1 MRRVIRQ
8 LGLVS
13 LLLLAGWCVPLVVHA
28 QAAKEADFLYAK
40 RLYDDGLY
48 DLAVEALERYLA
60 ADPENPHQVEANLI
74 IGDAQWKEKKLDL
87 ARQAYQRAA
96 MADPDDPRA
105 VEALTKVANSYLA
118 ENDWKKAAR
127 AEERIAVFY
136 PNSPVAPAALTR
148 TARILIDHGEF
159 NQAETP
165 VQQVLKQYPGASQ
178 QREARLLWARIL
190 ADRGELEQAADEA
203 GAVAHATRDA
213 DLAVEALSFQGEW
226 YWRLGRDPDAEAAW
240 RSILESY
247 PRAAK
252 RAEALTRMGQQRLRI
267 GDAKQA
273 EPLLRDA
280 LNSIQKDST
289 LEHQARLALADAL
302 LLENKPVEALLHLN
316 RLEGPTTRAI
326 SFRKAFALEKAGRAA
341 EAISLYRNLGQG
353 TDTLAAGS
361 RWRVAEMLETAGR
374 DREAAE
380 AWRWAEQAL
389 PSDLQKAEARYRA
402 IALTVQIEPLRAL
415 EMATVFPD
423 DYPKSARVDDAVFVR
438 AKALLALGRR
448 KEAVEAF
455 RGLGDVWPVSPYRYD
470 AANRANYIE
479 SMVLPK
485 GDPSSKLAGL
495 LAEFAGGR
503 DRRDLSLRL
512 AEVYLYELKDYPS
525 ARKQLED
532 LLADTTVDAA
542 RRLQARELLAETL
555 WRNFQRDTRGDDG
568 TLLPDAATRRAAAS
582 RTITD
587 LKALLPNLHDENLK
601 AETSW
606 RLMQLE
612 ADSRSGLDSLLYVRQ
627 MLQQHLADYPN
638 SPHAGDAYLE
648 LGKAFS
654 VFAKGVDSPDKGDPS
669 IWYLETFRDK
679 YSNHPRY
686 AEGLLMLADRYA
698 QAKRFAP
705 AEKTYRTI
713 LTLGP
718 SPERVEAVL
727 ALLDPDKS
735 KSTAGMGKELEWV
748 RTHAWYH
755 PDVQLG
761 RQLLVQR
768 LMDDGHFHEAAEE
781 LTALGELNMQWGEG
795 LVIEGARG
803 QQLASYWGQVYEGLQ
818 QPDKARDEYRR
829 YLSQNPSGPE
839 ADQIRL
845 KLAELR
851 QRQGYP
857 DAALRLYRR
866 LLADASDWRMREA
879 ALRGAANIL
888 FNQGQY
894 DAAMRDA
901 EEIVQT
907 KGTASDTAFAYNEMA
922 VVCRYR
928 MGNLDEARTQAN
940 AFRKKWSR
948 MKGLYDALAHFEL
961 ERGKWLSKEKNYPE
975 AEHHYSRLLKNYGNS
990 KWVPYARYE
999 LGRDLL
1005 EQNRTEEGMK
1015 QLAELPNRYPHHPI
1029 LGRVWWILGNQYAQ
1043 SGDIMHAVQT
1053 YDKVL
1058 TDSTYVDVWPFVLV
1072 NQIQAYRNAGFY
1084 AGALQAAQRYLE
1096 LYPEAPDAFDR
1107 QMDVGVMYLQMGQ
1120 YELAISQFRKIQP
1133 LADVE
1138 DEAAIQFYI
1147 GESLEKSGRLAEAV
1161 IEYKKVD
1168 YLGKRTKME
1177 WAVTAL
1183 YNAGRVLERLGQ
1195 NDQALNMYQEIV
1207 RREGLASPFGRKAQ
1221 EQVDRLQSGR
1231 GMVR

>member
-1 MRRVIRQ
+1 MRWIVRLMGV
-8 LGLVS
+8 VS
-13 LLLLAGWCVPLVVHA
+13 FLLLAELLFPVGVFA
-28 QAAKEADFLYAK
+28 QTGRESDFLYAR
-40 RLYDDGLY
+40 RLYEDGLY

-74 IGDAQWKEKKLDL
+74 IGDALWKEKKLDL

-96 MADPDDPRA
+96 MADPDDPRG
-105 VEALTKVANSYLA
+105 VEALTKVADSYLA
-118 ENDWKKAAR
+118 ENDWLKAAR

-136 PNSPVAPAALTR
+136 PNSPAAPAALTR
-148 TARILIDHGEF
+148 TARILIEHNQF
-159 NQAETP
+159 NQAEAP
-165 VQQVLKQYPGASQ
+165 IQQVLRQYPGSSQ
-178 QREARLLWARIL
+178 QREARLLWARVL

-203 GAVAHATRDA
+203 GAVARATRDA

-240 RSILESY
+240 RSILEGY

-280 LNSIQKDST
+280 LGGIQKDSL
-289 LEHQARLALADAL
+289 LEHEARLTLADAL
-302 LLENKPVEALLHLN
+302 LLEGKPVEALLHLN
-316 RLEGPTTRAI
+316 RLEGTVTPSI
-326 SFRKAFALEKAGRAA
+326 SFRKALVLEDAGRNA

-353 TDTLAAGS
+353 TDSLAAGA
-361 RWRVAEMLETAGR
+361 RWRVAAMLEKSGR
-374 DREAAE
+374 PREAAE

-389 PSDLQKAEARYRA
+389 PSDLQKSEARYRA
-402 IALTVQIEPLRAL
+402 LALTVAIEPLRAL
-415 EMATVFPD
+415 EVASVFAD
-423 DYPKSARVDDAVFVR
+423 DYPRSARVDDAEFIR

-455 RGLGDVWPVSPYRYD
+455 RGLGEIWPVSPYHYD
-470 AANRANYIE
+470 ATSRADYIE
-479 SMVLPK
+479 TMVLPK

-512 AEVYLYELKDYPS
+512 AEVYLFELKDYS
-525 ARKQLED
+525 AAKKQLQE
-532 LLADTTVDAA
+532 LLADSSVDQA
-542 RRLQARELLAETL
+542 RRLQARELLAESL
-555 WRNFQRDTRGDDG
+555 WRNFQRETRGEDG
-568 TLLPDAATRRAAAS
+568 TLLPDVAARRAAAN

-587 LKALLPNLHDENLK
+587 LQQLLPNLRNENLR

-606 RLMQLE
+606 RLMNLE
-612 ADSRSGLDSLLYVRQ
+612 ADSRSGLDSLLYVRK
-627 MLQQHLADYPN
+627 MLQNHLADYPN
-638 SPHAGDAYLE
+638 SSHAGDAYLD

-654 VFAKGVDSPDKGDPS
+654 RVAKGIDNPDKGDPS
-669 IWYLETFRDK
+669 IWYLEAFRDN
-679 YSNHPRY
+679 YSSHPRF
-686 AEGLLMLADRYA
+686 AEGLLLLADRYA
-698 QAKRFAP
+698 KAKRFAP
-705 AEKTYRTI
+705 AEQTYRSI
-713 LTLGP
+713 LRLAP

-727 ALLDPDKS
+727 ALLNPEKS
-735 KSTAGMGKELEWV
+735 KSSMGMGEELEWV

-761 RQLLVQR
+761 RRLLVQR
-768 LMDDGHFHEAAEE
+768 LMDDGHYHEASDE
-781 LTALGELNMQWGEG
+781 LVALGELNMDWGAG
-795 LVIEGARG
+795 LVIEGARN
-803 QQLASYWGQVYEGLQ
+803 QQLAWYWGQVYEGLH
-818 QPDKARDEYRR
+818 QPEKARDEYRR
-829 YLSQNPSGPE
+829 YLSRNPSGPD

-851 QRQGYP
+851 KRQGYP

-866 LLADASDWRMREA
+866 LLADASDYRMREA
-879 ALRGAANIL
+879 GLRGVANIL
-888 FNQGQY
+888 FDQGQY
-894 DAAMRDA
+894 EAAMRNA

-907 KGTASDTAFAYNEMA
+907 KGTARDTAFVYDEMA
-922 VVCRYR
+922 VICRYR
-928 MGNLDEARTQAN
+928 QGHLDEARKQAN

-948 MKGLYDALAHFEL
+948 MDGLYDVSARFEL
-961 ERGKWLSKEKNYPE
+961 ERGKWLSKDKNYPE
-975 AEHHYSRLLKNYGNS
+975 AERNYNRILKNYNNS
-990 KWVPYARYE
+990 KWVPYAKYE

-1005 EQNRTEEGMK
+1005 EQNRTDDGMK
-1015 QLAELPNRYPHHPI
+1015 LLAELPPRYPRHPI

-1058 TDSTYVDVWPFVLV
+1058 TDSAYVDVWPYVLV
-1072 NQIQAYRNAGFY
+1072 NQIQAYQNAGFY

-1120 YELAISQFRKIQP
+1120 YDLAISQFRKIQP

-1138 DEAAIQFYI
+1138 DEAAIQFYV
-1147 GESLEKSGRLAEAV
+1147 GESLEKSGRLAESV

-1177 WAVTAL
+1177 WAITAL

-1195 NDQALNMYQEIV
+1195 TDQALNMYQEIV

-1221 EQVDRLQSGR
+1221 EQVDRLRASKR
-1231 GMVR
+1231 